1 MLVRN
6 RKFHFNLTEEERD
19 ELRRRAAEAGM
30 SMGSYACAACLGT
43 EIKAAPPAGTAE
55 LVRRIRKAEC
65 ALESIAERTR
75 SGGEADWRELG
86 EAAAELRSA
95 EKKIAEAYGY

>member
-1 MLVRN
+1 MVM
-6 RKFHFNLTEEERD
+6 RKAKCYFDLTEEEHAQLKRK
-19 ELRRRAAEAGM
+19 ASEAGM
-30 SMGSYACAACLGT
+30 GMGQYARAACFGA
-43 EIKAAPPAGTAE
+43 EIRAAPPDGTAE

-65 ALESIAERTR
+65 ALESIVERTR

-86 EAAAELRSA
+86 EAVAELRIA